1 MGLASNSNYQ
11 KRLETNDNMSFTIR
25 DTDFLIRMFQSS
37 HISGADISQASS
49 TISKLKAIHDL
60 LSQKAESVF

>member
-1 MGLASNSNYQ
+1 
-11 KRLETNDNMSFTIR
+11 MSFTIR

-49 TISKLKAIHDL
+49 TISKLKAIHNF